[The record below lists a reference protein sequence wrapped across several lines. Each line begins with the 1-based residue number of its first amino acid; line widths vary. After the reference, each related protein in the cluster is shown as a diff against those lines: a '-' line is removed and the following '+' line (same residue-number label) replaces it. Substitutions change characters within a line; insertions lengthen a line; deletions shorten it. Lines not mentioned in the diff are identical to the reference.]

1 MNDKNEKKKNVVSL
15 FLTEFIRIKDVIA
28 WSAISFIGFILGM
41 VSLDLYSYIIPLLV
55 FLVSTFFI
63 MSLTF
68 AMNNYYDADSD
79 RGNPRRM
86 HINAIASGGI
96 SNQTGV
102 ILNIIFIIIPS
113 VISILFKF
121 EVFLFCVFLLFLGWA
136 YSAPPLRLKG
146 RPITDVIVH
155 FVGFFSYV
163 IWGSIIGGSIGL
175 ISWLM
180 AISLGVWS
188 TIGQIGNHIRDY
200 SFDKESKTRTFAVWI
215 GLDKAKITIEILTL
229 FHLIILIPLILLY
242 SLSYLSTIILLI
254 GIPIIGLIILKPK
267 RDAFPTKRCFIYYFT
282 VVIGGSVYTSCL
294 IYHILQILG
303 TPTLDLL
310 HFVGIT

>member
-1 MNDKNEKKKNVVSL
+1 
-15 FLTEFIRIKDVIA
+15 
-28 WSAISFIGFILGM
+28 
-41 VSLDLYSYIIPLLV
+41 
-55 FLVSTFFI
+55 

-68 AMNNYYDADSD
+68 AMNNYYDAGSD
-79 RGNPRRM
+79 RENPRRM
-86 HINAIASGGI
+86 NINAIASGKI

-102 ILNIIFIIIPS
+102 ILNIIFIIIPL

-146 RPITDVIVH
+146 RPITDVVVH

-163 IWGSIIGGSIGL
+163 IWGSLIGGSIGL

-200 SFDKESKTRTFAVWI
+200 YFDKESKTRTFAVWI
-215 GLDKAKITIEILTL
+215 GLDKAKITIEILTPL
-229 FHLIILIPLILLY
+229 HLIILIPLILLY
-242 SLSYLSTIILLI
+242 SLSYLSTIIILI
-254 GIPIIGLIILKPK
+254 GIPIMGFIIFRPK
-267 RDAFPTKRCFIYYFT
+267 RGVFPTKRCFIYYFT
-282 VVIGGSVYTSCL
+282 IVIGGSVYTSCL
-294 IYHILQILG
+294 VYHILYLLNKPVLG
-303 TPTLDLL
+303 LL
-310 HFVGIT
+310 YFI